1 MRTGSKGDEKT
12 AAVVYHNSCFAMGTR
27 LNVVIIDDVTCA
39 DEIFDEIAGAVG
51 RLERKLSRFDTDS
64 DVYRINSLAA
74 RQSVAVDSEMTAI
87 LLACEDYC
95 RRSAGYFDITLPSRS
110 GALAGFSMPDCVHID
125 AGNQTVAFSD
135 DSIKIDLGGFG
146 KGFALR
152 EILSILN
159 RRDVKNVLVSFGES
173 SILALGCH
181 PYGDCWK
188 VGIEDVSRPG
198 SSAYVFELRDQSL
211 SVSGFQPALRE
222 GQGFHI
228 FSPGSA
234 SPIERT
240 STVAVLSGDALD
252 AEILSTAV
260 YAAIGTDAS
269 FIKNFSG
276 CRAVRVDY
284 DNDELTE
291 IYTYE

>member
-1 MRTGSKGDEKT
+1 MRTGSREDEK
-12 AAVVYHNSCFAMGTR
+12 AAAAVYHNSCFAMGTR
-27 LNVVIIDDVTCA
+27 LNVVIIDDVAFA
-39 DEIFDEIAGAVG
+39 DEIFDEIVCAVG
-51 RLERKLSRFDTDS
+51 RFERKLSRFDTDS

-74 RQSVAVDSEMTAI
+74 RQSVAIDSEMTAI

-95 RRSAGYFDITLPSRS
+95 RRSAGYFDVTLPSRRGAES
-110 GALAGFSMPDCVHID
+110 GLSMPDYVHID
-125 AGNQTVAFSD
+125 SAQQTVAFSN

-159 RRDVKNVLVSFGES
+159 RREVKNALVSFGES
-173 SILALGCH
+173 SILALGHH

-188 VGIEDVSRPG
+188 IGIENVCQLG
-198 SSAYVFELRDQSL
+198 SSAHVFELRDQAL
-211 SVSGFQPALRE
+211 SVSGFQPATGE
-222 GQGFHI
+222 GRGFHI
-228 FSPGSA
+228 FSPDSA

-240 STVAVLSGDALD
+240 STVAVLSDDALD

-260 YAAIGTDAS
+260 YAAIGSDTV

-284 DNDELTE
+284 DNEELTE